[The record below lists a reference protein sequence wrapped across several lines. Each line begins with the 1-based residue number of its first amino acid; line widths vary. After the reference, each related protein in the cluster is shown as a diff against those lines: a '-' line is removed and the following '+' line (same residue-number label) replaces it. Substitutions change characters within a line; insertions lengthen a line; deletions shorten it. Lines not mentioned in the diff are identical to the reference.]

1 MAGHDREAVGE
12 ALLQSSQPFAVY
24 AQGLENSE
32 AAFML
37 AAVDKDTSKVI
48 CTA

>member
-1 MAGHDREAVGE
+1 MVGHDREAAGE

-24 AQGLENSE
+24 GQGLGNSD

-37 AAVDKDTSKVI
+37 AAVDRDTSKVI
-48 CTA
+48 CAT